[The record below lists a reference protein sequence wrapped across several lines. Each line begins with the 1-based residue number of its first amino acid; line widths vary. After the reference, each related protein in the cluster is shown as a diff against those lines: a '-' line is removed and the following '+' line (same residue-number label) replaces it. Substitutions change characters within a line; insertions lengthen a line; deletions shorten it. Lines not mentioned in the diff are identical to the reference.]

1 MLHEILLSLSGHPS
15 PLLSSCNSEADAL
28 AAITPPERQL
38 LASAAHLGNVH
49 VDLISHA
56 SRLAS
61 SHPSAICRAVANA
74 IQSRH
79 LSAFQR
85 KVLEVEE
92 SILTINPELV
102 GAYNIVPLTAVMG
115 EFQQWTKRMEWLLET
130 TRFMAANRDKCH
142 GADLINRLTVEVQ
155 SGYRDVAETALSL
168 VAVAETAWLK
178 HVSAWLLY
186 GRLPSLGSA
195 DFFVQKSQPP
205 DEPSCPATLPTAPN
219 PRQDFICA
227 SQRLPSFVTPA
238 TAASMLYIGKS
249 LNRIRAVGH
258 GSSSIGGLGHVSS
271 KLQELAS
278 LTFPLNATSFTRTVG
293 SIRLSL
299 SENTLSKLLPLAK
312 VLEMLQL
319 LRDFL
324 LLGRG
329 EFALAL
335 THEAD
340 DKIRNRWRRAGNL
353 AHERDSSFKNVTI
366 KDGEVASALNRTW
379 AVLASMQGQHADEDE
394 QLELARD
401 LLRLQLPK
409 PSTPSPLSTG
419 QGLVSSDVAKCLE
432 TLPFQSLLFSVP
444 AMLSVELPSP
454 LDMVISPA
462 DLQMYSCINS
472 YLLSLRRAHIRVT
485 DLWKMTSLR
494 RHHAAPTGA
503 DEHAVTLRRRWSAR
517 SAALRSSWTTAS
529 AAIFFLGETEGYL
542 QTEVVA
548 GMWETFSSWLT
559 GHDARHDR
567 RGDGPAPT
575 SGQVDEDD
583 DLFLPDEASNRGR
596 MADAPPTHDPQTL
609 STAHARFLATLAHR
623 LLLTQPRFTEA
634 LYALLTHIDH
644 LVLHMRRLHSIFISM
659 DLEAD
664 AGVVDAFVDLERD
677 EGDVLALLRGVEAK
691 VRRGIEVVVDTL
703 RALENDSKFLDEW
716 EAEGGLTDDDSSG
729 SRRYAPG
736 KIGGIDRLL
745 MKLDFGGWL
754 GSRHDEWHRPGR
766 GTETL

>member
-15 PLLSSCNSEADAL
+15 PLLRSCSFETD
-28 AAITPPERQL
+28 AITLPERQL
-38 LASAAHLGNVH
+38 LASAAHLSNVH
-49 VDLISHA
+49 VDLVAHA

-85 KVLEVEE
+85 KVLDVEE
-92 SILTINPELV
+92 SILTLDPELV
-102 GAYNIVPLTAVMG
+102 GAYNIVPLTAVMSD
-115 EFQQWTKRMEWLLET
+115 FQQWRRIMEWLLET
-130 TRFMAANRDKCH
+130 ARFMAAKSNTCQ
-142 GADLINRLTVEVQ
+142 GADLINRLRVDVQ

-178 HVSAWLLY
+178 HVSAWVLY
-186 GRLPSLGSA
+186 GRLPTLGSA

-205 DEPSCPATLPTAPN
+205 DDDFVCAP
-219 PRQDFICA
+219 QH
-227 SQRLPSFVTPA
+227 LPSFVTPA

-249 LNRIRAVGH
+249 LNRIRAVGDA
-258 GSSSIGGLGHVSS
+258 SSSIGGLDHVSS

-278 LTFPLNATSFTRTVG
+278 LPFPLNSASFSRTIA

-335 THEAD
+335 TQEAD

-353 AHERDSSFKNVTI
+353 SHERDSGLKNLTI
-366 KDGEVASALNRTW
+366 KDGEVAAVLNRTW
-379 AVLASMQGQHADEDE
+379 AVLASMQGRHADEDD

-401 LLRLQLPK
+401 LLRLQLTKSETP
-409 PSTPSPLSTG
+409 PSLSAE
-419 QGLVSSDVAKCLE
+419 QKLVSADVATRLE
-432 TLPFQSLLFSVP
+432 ALPFQNLLFSVP
-444 AMLSVELPSP
+444 AVLHVELPSP

-462 DLQMYSCINS
+462 DLQIYSCINS
-472 YLLSLRRAHIRVT
+472 YLLSLRRAHIRLT

-494 RHHAAPTGA
+494 RHHAAPMGA
-503 DEHAVTLRRRWSAR
+503 GEHAVTLRRRWSAR

-529 AAIFFLGETEGYL
+529 AVIFFLGETEGYL

-559 GHDARHDR
+559 GHDARQDR
-567 RGDGPAPT
+567 RGGGPSGAPAPA
-575 SGQVDEDD
+575 SVQDGQAHEEQ
-583 DLFLPDEASNRGR
+583 DLFLPDETSDHGR
-596 MADAPPTHDPQTL
+596 KADAPRNHPTHDPQTL
-609 STAHARFLATLAHR
+609 STAHTLFLGTLARR
-623 LLLTQPRFTEA
+623 LLLTQSSFTEP
-634 LYALLTHIDH
+634 LYALLTHIDY

-664 AGVVDAFVDLERD
+664 AGVVDAFVDLEQEE
-677 EGDVLALLRGVEAK
+677 EGVLALLHAVEGKARK
-691 VRRGIEVVVDTL
+691 GIEAVVDTL
-703 RALENDSKFLDEW
+703 RALESDPKFLAEW
-716 EAEGGLTDDDSSG
+716 EAEGAMAEDESSG
-729 SRRYAPG
+729 NRRYAPG

-754 GSRHDEWHRPGR
+754 GSRHDEWYQNG
-766 GTETL
+766 